1 MLHQGKIAERGSHAE
16 LLAAKGRYYA
26 MWEKQTTTEE
36 KKAEKTEVDEGA

>member
-1 MLHQGKIAERGSHAE
+1 MHQGKIAERGSHAE